1 MLIVQMARPA
11 MPITNVFARMLDL
24 MTTANA
30 VLKVK
35 ICVMGPVQMDPVT
48 ILVPMAET
56 KMVSVALEQKFP
68 RGQKGVSYAANPM
81 KSCATAVVWSV

>member
-11 MPITNVFARMLDL
+11 MPITNVFARMRL
-24 MTTANA
+24 MVMAIA
-30 VLKVK
+30 VPKAK
-35 ICVMGPVQMDPVT
+35 SCVMAPVQMDPVT